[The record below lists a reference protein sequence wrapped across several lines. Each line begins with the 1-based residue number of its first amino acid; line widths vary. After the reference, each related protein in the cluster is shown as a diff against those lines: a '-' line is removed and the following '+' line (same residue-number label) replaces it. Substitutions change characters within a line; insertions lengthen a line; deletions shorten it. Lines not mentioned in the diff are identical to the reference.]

1 MASDRKAP
9 PPADY
14 DPAAPLTDAEVKRL
28 RPAAELFAA
37 RGIAMPK
44 PTGRPKAQ
52 RTKVPV
58 TMRLDPDVLAYFRAT
73 GPGCQTRMGEVLAKA
88 ARKKSA

>member
-28 RPAAELFAA
+28 RPAAELFAE

-44 PTGRPKAQ
+44 PIGRPKAQ
-52 RTKVPV
+52 RTKIPV
-58 TMRLDPDVLAYFRAT
+58 TMRLDPDVLAYFKAS
-73 GPGCQTRMGEVLAKA
+73 GPGWQTRMGQVLAKA
-88 ARKKSA
+88 AGKKSA